1 MSSFS
6 KSPYM
11 KRYIF
16 KHIEHYYWQLKY
28 ACQRFVKGYD
38 SLDRI
43 GIDMWFSMTL
53 EDILKDWEKDT
64 WGYPQGCTF
73 DGVKINTF
81 EDWQAVILDFYE
93 TVKMYN
99 ELEYG
104 SRFDRLDI
112 PIEEYG
118 EYLKNRTIEDINA
131 EEDLIRRYETEM
143 LRKFAMLY
151 GRLWI

>member
-1 MSSFS
+1 MSSFT

-28 ACQRFVKGYD
+28 ACQRFIKGYD
-38 SLDRI
+38 SLDCI
-43 GIDMWFSMTL
+43 GIDMWFSLTL
-53 EDILKDWEKDT
+53 QDMLENWHP

-73 DGVKINTF
+73 DNIKVNTF
-81 EDWQAVILDFYE
+81 EDWELVIKDFYE
-93 TVKMYN
+93 TVKTYN
-99 ELEYG
+99 ALEYG
-104 SRFDRLDI
+104 YKEEKSVEPITDI
-112 PIEEYG
+112 D
-118 EYLKNRTIEDINA
+118 EYLKSRTPEVIRA
-131 EEDLIRRYETEM
+131 EQDLIDKYEKEM